1 MKTREIKQ
9 KEKDLIQLIANGWKD
24 GEIAKQMGLSYST
37 IRLRVNTLL
46 DKSGTLNRTQLVYW
60 ATKNGVIN

>member
-24 GEIAKQMGLSYST
+24 DEIAQRMGLSYST
-37 IRLRVNTLL
+37 IRLRVNNLL
-46 DKSGTLNRTQLVYW
+46 RKSGMINRTQLVYW